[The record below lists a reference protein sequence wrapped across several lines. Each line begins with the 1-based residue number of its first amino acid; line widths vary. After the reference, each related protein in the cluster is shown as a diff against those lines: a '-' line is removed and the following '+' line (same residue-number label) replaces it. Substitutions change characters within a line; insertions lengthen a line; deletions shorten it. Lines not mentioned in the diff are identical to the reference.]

1 MQHFF
6 CGGICVKRWS
16 FFDYLCISN
25 PTGTN
30 KPNFSCLL
38 CKIVGKDVFCLF
50 FRHVLCLTLE
60 FFFVVFT
67 IYLTRLISLSIFLIF
82 YENIA
87 TYTIWGIAG
96 LELPMKVVVS
106 CDKLGV
112 GADILWSQDCLMGLP
127 KQFTVW
133 SVEDWEPT
141 ELKHLSRWRKR
152 KQ

>member
-1 MQHFF
+1 MCEGMIF
-6 CGGICVKRWS
+6 

-38 CKIVGKDVFCLF
+38 CKNCWKDMFFLF
-50 FRHVLCLTLE
+50 FLKHFLCLTLE

-67 IYLTRLISLSIFLIF
+67 IYLTRLISLSILYFFL
-82 YENIA
+82 ENIA
-87 TYTIWGIAG
+87 TCTIWGIAG

-112 GADILWSQDCLMGLP
+112 GADIL
-127 KQFTVW
+127 
-133 SVEDWEPT
+133 
-141 ELKHLSRWRKR
+141 
-152 KQ
+152 